1 MTPQEQMHFHEK
13 ESNALSLIPSLLNKA
28 GRYIYSQHKMHESM
42 SLTEY
47 LRCIQITSN
56 RWQQHVLRPARQRHI
71 VENTAAGAG
80 IGTGVAAEGSL
91 ITAFNTVPASRLY
104 AALGDGTQQPDAR
117 ALESS
122 CGASQGNRTLTNQ
135 MLSYMVESD
144 GGVSGGASEKRR
156 IADSDLRFHASLI
169 AITM

>member
-1 MTPQEQMHFHEK
+1 MMRTIIL
-13 ESNALSLIPSLLNKA
+13 ALNMLLRTILIAYNEIA
-28 GRYIYSQHKMHESM
+28 ASQRLDLPM
-42 SLTEY
+42 SQ
-47 LRCIQITSN
+47 C
-56 RWQQHVLRPARQRHI
+56 
-71 VENTAAGAG
+71 
-80 IGTGVAAEGSL
+80 
-91 ITAFNTVPASRLY
+91 SRLY